1 MRTIKT
7 NAELHHLEQRV
18 LHHAKEFG
26 RDLPEMRFYILDA
39 NEFSAL
45 LEKDVYPLS
54 PVNIWEGRNMINRR
68 FRINS
73 GQESSLYYEVVQTGN
88 PSYAYLND
96 TNNAMTQAS
105 VMAHVVGHCEFSQ
118 LNVLRDMNPDR
129 TEFVMHLVRKVN
141 MGRPQMG
148 ERDYLAYWN
157 AVESASP
164 LIAPNSQFN
173 LDVAVQTE
181 SNAGSGGEQEI
192 EGEQPVPCLM
202 PYSSTLDSLLNRN
215 TADSNE
221 LFQNEVRQKRRHETL
236 SRKGFKLVAP
246 CQDVLGFLR
255 RHAPTSRAE
264 RAVLDYIYTVHT
276 PHDFVVRTQIM
287 NEGWAMYWE
296 KKIKL
301 ELFREESVKGIID
314 YSKVFSSV
322 CYPQPYF
329 MRNPYHLG
337 YHMWNHVEQLYRDG
351 KVTLDYLEE
360 TDLQKKENWK
370 RPDVTADPIEAMGHL
385 VRTTTDYEFLRRFLT
400 VDLVEEFHLNRIP
413 RAMARQAGVKAND
426 VVREDE
432 RWVWLNPYPI
442 KDEMLNFFTHFHR
455 PRIYLIDAD
464 FLEGG
469 LLMYHRDDQRALRK
483 EWIKPTMKNL
493 NLIWKGPIYLLSCD
507 TLYGYSA
514 NRFQEK
520 SVKVPRFRRVVERMR
535 ESEKPFTL

>member
-1 MRTIKT
+1 
-7 NAELHHLEQRV
+7 
-18 LHHAKEFG
+18 
-26 RDLPEMRFYILDA
+26 
-39 NEFSAL
+39 
-45 LEKDVYPLS
+45 
-54 PVNIWEGRNMINRR
+54 
-68 FRINS
+68 
-73 GQESSLYYEVVQTGN
+73 
-88 PSYAYLND
+88 
-96 TNNAMTQAS
+96 
-105 VMAHVVGHCEFSQ
+105 
-118 LNVLRDMNPDR
+118 
-129 TEFVMHLVRKVN
+129 
-141 MGRPQMG
+141 
-148 ERDYLAYWN
+148 
-157 AVESASP
+157 
-164 LIAPNSQFN
+164 
-173 LDVAVQTE
+173 
-181 SNAGSGGEQEI
+181 
-192 EGEQPVPCLM
+192 
-202 PYSSTLDSLLNRN
+202 
-215 TADSNE
+215 
-221 LFQNEVRQKRRHETL
+221 
-236 SRKGFKLVAP
+236 
-246 CQDVLGFLR
+246 
-255 RHAPTSRAE
+255 
-264 RAVLDYIYTVHT
+264 
-276 PHDFVVRTQIM
+276 M

-296 KKIKL
+296 KKIML

-322 CYPQPYF
+322 CYPRPYF

-370 RPDVTADPIEAMGHL
+370 RPNVTADPIEAMGHL
-385 VRTTTDYEFLRRFLT
+385 VRTTTDYEFLRRFLS

-413 RAMARQAGVKAND
+413 RAMARQAGIKAND
-426 VVREDE
+426 VVREND

-493 NLIWKGPIYLLSCD
+493 NLIWKGPVYLLSRD

-520 SVKVPRFRRVVERMR
+520 AVKVPRFRRVVERMR